1 MIIGD
6 DVAQSFLCMDR
17 FIMNQQGRIALADS
31 GSSVPTL
38 FRCTLELLTKET
50 FYRLLN
56 YIFRMKKIFRNAF
69 TLLLLGGLTA
79 CSHDAALED
88 SFNSNDHQFLKR
100 ISISAEDFQTES
112 GARSTVQIDQNGVQF
127 LWSATDTV
135 GIFPNE
141 GSQVEFPIDEGV
153 GMQTATFDGGGWA
166 LKHSS
171 TYSAYY
177 PYDFYNRNM
186 TAIPVSYAQQQQE
199 GNASTSHLGAYDFM
213 ATTVVTPTNGSLEF
227 SLQHLGCLVML
238 RTTMEEAKTLTGV
251 TLQTDE
257 EEFTIS
263 GVIDLTAQASVITP
277 TLSTHTLSV
286 DLKNFEVGEDGTATI
301 YFMMAPADLS
311 DDTLEITLSDTLGAY
326 MKYQVAGKNMVAGK
340 AYAYQL
346 TEGEL
351 VKRISYQTVDLG
363 LPSGTLW
370 ADRNVGAATPEAFGD
385 TFGWGETEPRTKENM
400 HLWSNYKFSD
410 GSTIVDDREIPHL
423 TKYCYDEAYG
433 TVDNKMTLEL
443 VDDAA
448 YVNMGVDWRM
458 PTVDEMNELS
468 DQCTWT
474 WTIQNGV
481 NGFQVTGPNGNSIFF
496 PASVGTG
503 STRMPYW
510 SSSLY
515 PHSYTDYAWAIL
527 LVENQFY
534 VSFGIRRDV
543 QVVRAV
549 KR

>member
-1 MIIGD
+1 MKTIFRT
-6 DVAQSFLCMDR
+6 ALSFL
-17 FIMNQQGRIALADS
+17 
-31 GSSVPTL
+31 
-38 FRCTLELLTKET
+38 LLT
-50 FYRLLN
+50 
-56 YIFRMKKIFRNAF
+56 
-69 TLLLLGGLTA
+69 GLVA
-79 CSHDAALED
+79 CSEDTILED
-88 SFNSNDHQFLKR
+88 ALTQSDEQILRS
-100 ISISAEDFQTES
+100 ISITGTDFQTES
-112 GARSTVQIDQNGVQF
+112 GARSTVQIDKNGVQF
-127 LWSATDTV
+127 FWSANDTV
-135 GIFPNE
+135 GIFPNK
-141 GSQVEFPIDEGV
+141 GSQVQFAIDEGV
-153 GMQTATFDGGGWA
+153 GMQTATFNGGGWA

-177 PYDFYNRNM
+177 PYDFINRNLA
-186 TAIPVSYAQQQQE
+186 AIPVSYALQKQD
-199 GNASTSHLGAYDFM
+199 GNASTAHLGAYDYM
-213 ATTVVTPTNGSLEF
+213 AATVVTPENGSVAF
-227 SLQHLGCLVML
+227 DMKHMGSLVML
-238 RTTMEEAKTLTGV
+238 QTNLGVEKTLTSV
-251 TLQTDE
+251 TLKASSAA
-257 EEFTIS
+257 FTEK
-263 GVIDLTAQASVITP
+263 GTMDLTAVNPEITA
-277 TLSTHTLSV
+277 TTSTETFTVGLDH
-286 DLKNFEVGEDGTATI
+286 FEVGEDETATI
-301 YFMMAPADLS
+301 YLMLAPTNLVGDS
-311 DDTLEITLSDTLGAY
+311 LEITLSDEVGSY
-326 MKYQVAGKNMVAGK
+326 IRFHVPGKNFVSGV

-351 VKRISYQTVDLG
+351 VECIPYQTVDLG